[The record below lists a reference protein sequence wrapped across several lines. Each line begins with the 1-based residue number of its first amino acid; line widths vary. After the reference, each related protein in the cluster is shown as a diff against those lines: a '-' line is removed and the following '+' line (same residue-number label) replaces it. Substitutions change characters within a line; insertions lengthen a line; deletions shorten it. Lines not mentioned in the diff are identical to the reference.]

1 MNPRN
6 SARSGRRGAVI
17 TEDAMLVKERMTRN
31 PLSIRPDTGVSEAQA
46 MMKREKIHHLPV
58 LDRDEKLVGI
68 VTEKDLL
75 YASPSVAT
83 TLSVYEMTS
92 LLAKLHVDKVMT
104 RAVVTITEDMP
115 LEEAARIMADR
126 RIGGLPIL
134 RGQTVVGMIT
144 ESDLFRIF
152 IELFGARQKGV
163 RISVTMPNEK
173 GELAKIAA
181 AVAQAGGNIIALG
194 TFLGEDPTTGRCT
207 VKVDGVSRE
216 KLVAAISAVVSSVD
230 DVREG

>member
-1 MNPRN
+1 
-6 SARSGRRGAVI
+6 
-17 TEDAMLVKERMTRN
+17 MLVKERMTRN
-31 PLSIRPDTGVSEAQA
+31 PIFIRPDTPVTEAQA
-46 MMKREKIHHLPV
+46 LMKREKIHHLPV
-58 LDRDEKLVGI
+58 LDKEEKLVGI

-92 LLAKLHVDKVMT
+92 LLAKLKVEKVMS
-104 RAVVTITEDMP
+104 RDVVSIAEDVP

-134 RGQTVVGMIT
+134 RGKSLVGMIT

-163 RISVTMPNEK
+163 RVSVTIPNEK
-173 GELAKIAA
+173 GHPREDRVGGESRGGQHHRAGHVPGGRPLERPLH
-181 AVAQAGGNIIALG
+181 AQG
-194 TFLGEDPTTGRCT
+194 GRCGAGRPGGGAHT
-207 VKVDGVSRE
+207 RG
-216 KLVAAISAVVSSVD
+216 AIG
-230 DVREG
+230 R